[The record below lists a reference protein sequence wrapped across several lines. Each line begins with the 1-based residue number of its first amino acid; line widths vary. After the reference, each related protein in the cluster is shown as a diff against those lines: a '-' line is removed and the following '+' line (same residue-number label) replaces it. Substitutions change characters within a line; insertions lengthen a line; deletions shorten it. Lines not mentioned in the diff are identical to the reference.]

1 MSNSA
6 ALRKSFVDHYDHI
19 RAKVPKEN
27 LLEFHPREGWA
38 PVCKFL
44 GHEIPRDTPFP
55 HVNDGAYTVRLHYII
70 VVICLW
76 RMYRKHVGIAVAAL
90 AAYGI
95 SRWMRVG

>member
-1 MSNSA
+1 MSNSV

-44 GHEIPRDTPFP
+44 GHEIPSDTPFP
-55 HVNDGAYTVRLHYII
+55 RVNDGASTVRLHYII
-70 VVICLW
+70 VIVSLW
-76 RMYRKHVGIAVAAL
+76 RMYGKHVGIAVAAL